1 MPPVCTGRPRA
12 RRGGGGKRR
21 RGRRLPSGVPPVG
34 SFCRLL
40 FGLRLGP
47 VCGLLVGPLVGPL
60 VGLPPTEAFAGAR
73 AAPGLPPTL
82 PAQPAPLPDL
92 TGPAKPLGGQE
103 AAESLLR
110 SVLEHRPAVR
120 VVEGALTFRQLITTE
135 SLSEE
140 RQVVG
145 TANALYEYTPVAGRH
160 LWKLLERDGEP
171 IGGRDLR
178 REERRYRKAV
188 RDAVREAQE
197 DEAALARND
206 PNYEVKPKNGMDL
219 FYRIVRDAMDLGM
232 FDGDL
237 VEGPPLH
244 GREMQIVRFRPRPGF
259 DAAPSRM
266 LSVVSKCEGELWV
279 DPAERQVARVRA
291 RLTGE
296 ENFAAGLFGRLYR
309 GTSADVESGFDG
321 RIWLP
326 QRVTMTVDARLYF
339 IRRLRRRV
347 HYDFLG
353 FRTLTASRR

>member
-1 MPPVCTGRPRA
+1 MQPDCAGRLRARPGGAERRRRPR
-12 RRGGGGKRR
+12 RGVAPLA
-21 RGRRLPSGVPPVG
+21 GRR
-34 SFCRLL
+34 
-40 FGLRLGP
+40 FGLFLAL
-47 VCGLLVGPLVGPL
+47 CL
-60 VGLPPTEAFAGAR
+60 GLPVAEAAAGDPSAQAPRESRPT
-73 AAPGLPPTL
+73 P
-82 PAQPAPLPDL
+82 PAPLPEW

-188 RDAVREAQE
+188 RDAIREAQE

-206 PNYEVKPKNGMDL
+206 PDYEVKPKNGMDL
-219 FYRIVRDAMDLGM
+219 FYEIVRDAMELGM

-237 VEGPPLH
+237 VEGPPLR

-279 DPAERQVARVRA
+279 DPVERQVARVRA
-291 RLTGE
+291 RLTGA
-296 ENFAAGLFGRLYR
+296 ENFVAGLFGRLYR

-326 QRVTMTVDARLYF
+326 QRVTMTVDARMYF
-339 IRRLRRRV
+339 IRRIRRRV

-353 FRTLTASRR
+353 FRTLTASGR

>member
-1 MPPVCTGRPRA
+1 MQPDCAGRLRA
-12 RRGGGGKRR
+12 RPDGGERR
-21 RGRRLPSGVPPVG
+21 RPGPGAALLYG
-34 SFCRLL
+34 SL
-40 FGLRLGP
+40 F
-47 VCGLLVGPLVGPL
+47 GLLVGL
-60 VGLPPTEAFAGAR
+60 R
-73 AAPGLPPTL
+73 AAEAVAGGPSAPNLEETL
-82 PAQPAPLPDL
+82 PTPQAPLPEW

-160 LWKLLERDGEP
+160 LWKLLERDGER
-171 IGGRDLR
+171 IGGRALR

-188 RDAVREAQE
+188 RDAIREAQE

-206 PNYEVKPKNGMDL
+206 PDYEVKPKNGMDL
-219 FYRIVRDAMDLGM
+219 FYEIVRDAMELGM

-237 VEGPPLH
+237 VEGPPLR

-279 DPAERQVARVRA
+279 DPVERQVARVRA

-296 ENFAAGLFGRLYR
+296 ENFVAGLFGRLYR

-326 QRVTMTVDARLYF
+326 QRVTMTVDARMYF
-339 IRRLRRRV
+339 IRRIRRRV

-353 FRTLTASRR
+353 FRTLTASGR